1 MKFAISNEQKKAAL
15 EAAKNGFESAIYS
28 SMVILG
34 LDPDTYDFS
43 QIEDFKDYEQPSTHA
58 ILYNAYKKYQEIE
71 NKLNSL

>member
-43 QIEDFKDYEQPSTHA
+43 QIEDFKDHEQPSTQA
-58 ILYNAYKKYQEIE
+58 VFYNAYKKYQEIE